1 MSPDEL
7 SALPDIQVCN
17 GGSYSGIIF
26 QTKQA
31 VLDNVSP
38 SFFDAQHSFESQTGQ
53 SIIVAAPI
61 KQMMIENPQNREGLE
76 IFPLLFDYLRRKYD
90 HDHSNA
96 NNDNDNDNDNYHY
109 QSIIC

>member
-31 VLDNVSP
+31 VLDNVFP

-61 KQMMIENPQNREGLE
+61 KQMMIENPQNRE
-76 IFPLLFDYLRRKYD
+76 
-90 HDHSNA
+90 
-96 NNDNDNDNDNYHY
+96 
-109 QSIIC
+109 